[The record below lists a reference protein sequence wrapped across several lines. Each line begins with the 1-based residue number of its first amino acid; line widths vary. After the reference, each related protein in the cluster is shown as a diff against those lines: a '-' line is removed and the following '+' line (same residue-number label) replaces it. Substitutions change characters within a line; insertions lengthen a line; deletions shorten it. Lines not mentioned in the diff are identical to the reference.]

1 MRGLSGISAGRQCEW
16 VTSTDSNAYSGK
28 AASWHAGAGRPRTPP
43 SFRTIMAS
51 SPLARTRR
59 LSRAAF
65 VASLAAWLSVVP
77 PGLCL
82 LGAQEPAAVRAPRAA
97 VSAPKGMVV
106 SASAIASQAGR
117 DVLANGGNAIDAAIA
132 TGFALAVTYPTAG
145 NIGGGGFMVVRFPD
159 GKTTTIDFREKAP
172 ARATPGMFLDST
184 GAYSARLHHNSHK
197 SVGVPGTVAGFA
209 HAHRKYGKAAWAKL
223 VDPAVKLAGAG
234 FAVPSGLAASLAG
247 AQTRLSAYPATL
259 AAYYKN
265 GQPYAE
271 GEKLVLGDLARTLA
285 RVRDQGRDGFYKGI
299 TAKLISDEMASHGG
313 LIDQA
318 DLAAYQPAERAAVK
332 GTYRGY
338 EIISMPPPSSGG
350 TAMIEMLNILEGYD
364 LKSLGHNSPQYVHY
378 LAESMRRAFRDR
390 AVYMGDPDF
399 TKPPLEK
406 LTSKAYATELRR
418 TIQQDKASPSSPA
431 DVTQA
436 YESDETTHYS
446 VVDKDGMAVSV
457 TYTLEA
463 GYGLGAVVEG
473 AGFLLNNEM
482 GDFNGK
488 PGLTDSTGLVGT
500 NPNIAQPGKRM
511 LSSMTPM
518 ILAKDGKLVAVVGSP
533 GGRTIINTVMEVV
546 LNLIDFQ
553 MPVQDAVNAP
563 RLHHQ
568 WLPNVITMERAGTPA
583 ATVKALEAMGHTV
596 RLGGPQGTAHSIFVS
611 ATGRRQGAAD
621 PRDRDARAVGH

>member
-1 MRGLSGISAGRQCEW
+1 MVGSFSSL
-16 VTSTDSNAYSGK
+16 
-28 AASWHAGAGRPRTPP
+28 HATEG
-43 SFRTIMAS
+43 
-51 SPLARTRR
+51 
-59 LSRAAF
+59 F
-65 VASLAAWLSVVP
+65 VASVQPLAT
-77 PGLCL
+77 
-82 LGAQEPAAVRAPRAA
+82 
-97 VSAPKGMVV
+97 
-106 SASAIASQAGR
+106 QAGLDALR
-117 DVLANGGNAIDAAIA
+117 AGGNAIDAAIA

-172 ARATPGMFLDST
+172 ARATPEMFLDST
-184 GAYSARLHHNSHK
+184 GAYSARIHHNSHK

-209 HAHRKYGKAAWAKL
+209 HAHQKYGKVSWANL
-223 VDPAVKLAGAG
+223 VDPAVKLAGDG
-234 FAVPSGLAASLAG
+234 FEIPSGLAASLAG
-247 AQTRLSAYPATL
+247 TRNKLAAYPASL

-265 GQPYAE
+265 GQPYAA
-271 GEKLVLGDLARTLA
+271 GEKLVLGDLAATLT
-285 RVRDQGRDGFYKGI
+285 RVRDQGRDGFYKGT
-299 TAKLISDEMASHGG
+299 TAALIAKEMAEHGG
-313 LIDQA
+313 LINEA

-390 AVYMGDPDF
+390 ALYLGDPDF
-399 TKPPLEK
+399 TTPPLEK
-406 LTSKAYATELRR
+406 LMSKAYATELRG
-418 TIQQDKASPSSPA
+418 TIVKDKASPSSPA
-431 DVTQA
+431 DVAQG

-463 GYGLGAVVEG
+463 GYGLGAVVNG

-500 NPNIAQPGKRM
+500 KPNIAQPGKRM

-568 WLPNVITMERAGTPA
+568 WLPNVITMERNGTSPE
-583 ATVKALEAMGHTV
+583 TVKALEAMGHTV
-596 RLGGPQGTAHSIFVS
+596 RLGGNQGTAHSIFVN
-611 ATGRRQGAAD
+611 AKGVRQGAAD
-621 PRDRDARAVGH
+621 PRDRDAGAIGH

>member
-1 MRGLSGISAGRQCEW
+1 MAFTTLPAR
-16 VTSTDSNAYSGK
+16 V
-28 AASWHAGAGRPRTPP
+28 AARFWLAGA
-43 SFRTIMAS
+43 IL
-51 SPLARTRR
+51 PLAI
-59 LSRAAF
+59 
-65 VASLAAWLSVVP
+65 
-77 PGLCL
+77 
-82 LGAQEPAAVRAPRAA
+82 GAQEPAAARAPRTA
-97 VSAPKGMVV
+97 VDAPKGMVV

-172 ARATPGMFLDST
+172 ARATPEMFLDST
-184 GAYSARLHHNSHK
+184 GAYSARIHHNSHK

-209 HAHRKYGKAAWAKL
+209 HAHQKYGKVPWAAL
-223 VDPAVKLAGAG
+223 VDPAVKLAGDG
-234 FAVPSGLAASLAG
+234 FVIPSGLAASLAG
-247 AQTRLSAYPATL
+247 TRNKLAAYPASL
-259 AAYYKN
+259 AAYYKQS
-265 GQPYAE
+265 GVPYAA
-271 GEKLVLGDLARTLA
+271 GETLVLRDLAQTLT
-285 RVRDQGRDGFYKGI
+285 RVRDQGRDGFYRGT
-299 TAKLISDEMASHGG
+299 TAKLIAEEMASHGG
-313 LIDQA
+313 LINEA
-318 DLAAYQPAERAAVK
+318 DLAAYQPAERAAVT

-338 EIISMPPPSSGG
+338 DIISMPPPSSGG

-390 AVYMGDPDF
+390 ALYMGDPDF
-399 TKPPLEK
+399 TKPPLDK
-406 LTSKAYATELRR
+406 LLAKAYATELRG
-418 TIQQDKASPSSPA
+418 TIMKDKASPSSPA
-431 DVTQA
+431 DVAQG

-463 GYGLGAVVEG
+463 GYGLGAVVTG

-500 NPNIAQPGKRM
+500 KPNIAQPGKRM

-568 WLPNVITMERAGTPA
+568 WLPNVITMERSGTPA
-583 ATVKALEAMGHTV
+583 ATVTALEAMGHIV
-596 RLGGPQGTAHSIFVS
+596 RLGGNQGTAHSIFVN
-611 ATGRRQGAAD
+611 AKGVRQGAAD
-621 PRDRDARAVGH
+621 PRDRDAGAIGH